1 MPSVTPGYTFTGPTD
16 PITYTKLNLIGQ
28 PTVAAIGTNDVTTS
42 TIANLAV
49 TTAKLADDA
58 VTTAKIADDAVTT
71 DQIASGNTYD
81 TVTITNGA
89 TVSTGGV
96 TVTAGGITLGSG
108 TPINMAASTETPY
121 GGSMSLL
128 FGAGYGNTRLITA
141 TGSTAAT
148 LTPASIPAAGYLLII
163 RFNAGATGGNVITFG
178 TGFKTLTATP
188 TLTLAT
194 ANKYYSITFVSDG
207 TDLIEISRTASVG

>member
-1 MPSVTPGYTFTGPTD
+1 MPTVTPGYTFTGTTD
-16 PITYTKLNLIGQ
+16 PITYTKLNLLGQ
-28 PTVAAIGTNDVTTS
+28 PTVAAIGPNDVTTS

-96 TVTAGGITLGSG
+96 TVTAGGITLGAG
-108 TPINMAASTETPY
+108 TPINM
-121 GGSMSLL
+121 
-128 FGAGYGNTRLITA
+128 I
-141 TGSTAAT
+141 
-148 LTPASIPAAGYLLII
+148 TPATIPAAGYVLII
-163 RFNAGATGGNVITFG
+163 RFNAGTTGGNVITFG

-194 ANKYYSITFVSDG
+194 ANKYYTIMFVSDG
-207 TDLIEISRTASVG
+207 TDLIEITRSASVG